1 MRALITYAFLC
12 ALPIAASAQPNV
24 YTVDIDHFWQAYDS
38 ARTTTDTT
46 LQCDYFQRLYVD
58 RGTVGL
64 HAFMDARD
72 LTAKRWYKTVN
83 KSPKFWVAIRPN
95 TLQVKNHVAE
105 LEAAIGKLKAIYP
118 SMRPS
123 KMYFTIGCLTS
134 GGTTQSDMVLI
145 GSEIAAAD
153 SNIDA
158 SELSK
163 WLQGVFRTQSLANIV
178 TLNVHE
184 YVHTQQQQEER
195 HNLLAE
201 CLQEGAADFI
211 AEVATGVRNHSPY
224 MIYGRAHEAELKADF
239 KLEMYGTK
247 ADKWLYNGSNA
258 EHADLG
264 YFMGYSI
271 CSAYYRQAS
280 DKVQAVKDIIELK
293 AGDNAAVNA
302 FLTRSGYY

>member
-1 MRALITYAFLC
+1 MRALITYAFLF
-12 ALPIAASAQPNV
+12 ALPIAAVAQPNV
-24 YTVDIDHFWQAYDS
+24 YTIDIDHFWQAYDS

-58 RGTVGL
+58 RGTEGL

-72 LTAKRWYKTVN
+72 LTAKRWCKTVN
-83 KSPKFWVAIRPN
+83 KFPKFWVAIRPN
-95 TLQVKNHVAE
+95 TLQVTNHVAE
-105 LEAAIGKLKAIYP
+105 LETAIGKLKAIYP

-134 GGTTQSDMVLI
+134 GGTTRSDMVLI

-153 SNIDA
+153 SNVDA
-158 SELSK
+158 AELSK
-163 WLQGVFRTQSLANIV
+163 WLQGVFRTQSLSNIV

-184 YVHTQQQQEER
+184 YVHTQQVQVESP
-195 HNLLAE
+195 NLLAA

-239 KLEMYGTK
+239 KTEMYGTK
-247 ADKWLYNGSNA
+247 ADKWLYNGFNV

-271 CSAYYRQAS
+271 CSAYYHQS
-280 DKVQAVKDIIELK
+280 PDKQQAVKDIIELK
-293 AGDNAAVNA
+293 AGDKAAVDA